1 MKRIGLTGNIGS
13 GKSTIALCF
22 KIIGI
27 PVFNAD
33 DEAKFIM
40 TNDSALQEK
49 LINNFGEN
57 VFNKNGLNRKYLS
70 SLAFNNIKVLNT
82 TGFETFVLYTIT
94 GQVVPI
100 STVHKNRFT
109 EILVKNLS
117 SGIYLLKTNEITFK
131 VVVR

>member
-40 TNDSALQEK
+40 NNDLIYKKNSLIILEK
-49 LINNFGEN
+49 MYLIMMD
-57 VFNKNGLNRKYLS
+57 
-70 SLAFNNIKVLNT
+70 
-82 TGFETFVLYTIT
+82 
-94 GQVVPI
+94 
-100 STVHKNRFT
+100 
-109 EILVKNLS
+109 
-117 SGIYLLKTNEITFK
+117 
-131 VVVR
+131 